1 MTCIYMY
8 IYTHVYVCT
17 NTDHS
22 DGLIG
27 HIGPEVTII
36 CITEQDKGAD
46 EVNSLR
52 GTFICQVEVDS

>member
-1 MTCIYMY
+1 MYMY
-8 IYTHVYVCT
+8 VQT

-36 CITEQDKGAD
+36 CTTEQDKGAD